1 MTQFKSQAK
10 ELLAQ
15 AEFDMACG
23 GDVEKTWDKFVALCK
38 QHKLDPDD
46 VKQDIEQ
53 EFAAQNFCE
62 LWLTFYM
69 L

>member
-23 GDVEKTWDKFVALCK
+23 GDVEKTCDKLN
-38 QHKLDPDD
+38 LP
-46 VKQDIEQ
+46 I
-53 EFAAQNFCE
+53 
-62 LWLTFYM
+62 
-69 L
+69 